1 MSYTWSDGSRNYNDI
16 NAVLITPSYTS
27 FTNWDMNSVGVYSLP
42 GLLYT
47 DFDIEMALNSTKVA
61 SVDTE
66 NSVQYLDL
74 KIDNQTIQLNGNGEL
89 SANLDE
95 IGSDIV
101 DINSALGGFAFKSM
115 TQAEYEALATKDAAT
130 LYVTTGTTPGLYFG
144 SVVIVQGAA

>member
-1 MSYTWSDGSRNYNDI
+1 MI
-16 NAVLITPSYTS
+16 N
-27 FTNWDMNSVGVYSLP
+27 
-42 GLLYT
+42 T